1 LLCVWSLI
9 FDLGVPFMVAT
20 RSDETAL
27 LEISLKILPSV
38 YTSHWFSHAKCDDSY
53 VILCSFVKIVQ
64 SFHV

>member
-1 LLCVWSLI
+1 
-9 FDLGVPFMVAT
+9 MVAT